1 MDAEFDYLFFR
12 VLMAEA
18 EAEMA
23 EAEAGEEESPLPSE
37 GNPEGEKTM
46 GEENEELEIR
56 FAYREPQVD
65 RSGWYILLHDT
76 VKHLAYLI
84 QNAVPEC
91 REKALALTKL
101 EEAIFWA
108 NAGIARREAPLE

>member
-46 GEENEELEIR
+46 GEENAELEAR
-56 FAYREPQVD
+56 FTYHEPRGDQNKRYV
-65 RSGWYILLHDT
+65 RLYNEA
-76 VKHLAYLI
+76 KMLAYAI
-84 QNAVPEC
+84 HDAVPAF
-91 REKALALTKL
+91 REKGLALTKL

-108 NAGIARREAPLE
+108 NAGIARREEPLA